1 MKEAT
6 ITRMGLTL
14 AVICLVAAAALAVTY
29 RMTRP
34 TIEARTRADRVEAL
48 RVVLPE
54 AVSFSDPIEGEEIN
68 YYEGRDGEGRV
79 IGYALIGE
87 ARGYS
92 SDISVMVGVDPS
104 GKISGIEI
112 LSQQETPGLGTLAV
126 EVPATR
132 TFWEALLGREP
143 DEPPGRPP
151 FQEQFA
157 GKTVDRL
164 EVVTGETE
172 TRIEALT
179 GATITSRAVTEAVRE
194 SLKTFL
200 EQQNK
205 NN

>member
-14 AVICLVAAAALAVTY
+14 AAICLVAAAALAVTY

-34 TIEARTRADRVEAL
+34 TIEARTRADRVAAL
-48 RVVLPE
+48 EVVLPD
-54 AVSFSDPIEGEEIN
+54 AVEFSQRRKGEKID
-68 YYEGRDGEGRV
+68 YYQGFGRDGEPA
-79 IGYALIGE
+79 GYAFIGE

-104 GKISGIEI
+104 GEISGIKI
-112 LSQQETPGLGTLAV
+112 LSQQETPGLGTRAV

-132 TFWEALLGREP
+132 TFWEAILGRGEKG
-143 DEPPGRPP
+143 PPGRPP
-151 FQEQFA
+151 FQEQFV

-172 TRIEALT
+172 TEIEALT
-179 GATITSRAVTEAVRE
+179 GATITSRAITDAVRE

-200 EQQNK
+200 EQQEK
-205 NN
+205 N

>member
-1 MKEAT
+1 MKTAT

-14 AVICLVAAAALAVTY
+14 AAICLVAAAALAVTY

-48 RVVLPE
+48 KVVLPD
-54 AVSFSDPIEGEEIN
+54 AVEFSQRISGEKID
-68 YYEGRDGEGRV
+68 YYRGFDRDGELA
-79 IGYALIGE
+79 GYAFIGE

-92 SDISVMVGVDPS
+92 SDISVMVGIDPS
-104 GKISGIEI
+104 GEIAGIEI
-112 LSQQETPGLGTLAV
+112 LSQQETPGLGTRAV

-132 TFWEALLGREP
+132 TFWEALLGREAE
-143 DEPPGRPP
+143 EPPGRPL
-151 FQEQFA
+151 FQEQFS

-172 TRIEALT
+172 TEIEALT
-179 GATITSRAVTEAVRE
+179 GATITSRAITEAVKQ
-194 SLKTFL
+194 SLQAFL

-205 NN
+205 NK